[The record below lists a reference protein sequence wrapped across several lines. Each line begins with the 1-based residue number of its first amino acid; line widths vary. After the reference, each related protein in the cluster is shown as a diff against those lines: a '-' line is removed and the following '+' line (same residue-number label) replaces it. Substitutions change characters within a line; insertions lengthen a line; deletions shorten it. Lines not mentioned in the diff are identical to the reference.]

1 MTTEGI
7 KYTITGD
14 ASGLESATTKA
25 SKSLGN
31 LKNSSG
37 SAMIALTNLGRV
49 AQDAPFGFIGISNNL
64 NPLLE
69 SFQRLKQETGSSKAA
84 LQALGSS
91 LIGGGGLGLALSAVT
106 AAISFV
112 SIGFSSWTRGMQSAK
127 EQADKTA
134 EGISKARDQVA
145 DEAVKVQEL
154 VAFIHKENL
163 TRAER
168 IAIIK
173 QLQSLAPAYFAQLNA
188 EKASVEDVSRAYAV
202 FNQNLINTVKAR
214 VFEEKLK
221 DVIKERIELEQKLS
235 LPAEELVV
243 IDGKAI
249 KARNFYLDLDKQIEQ
264 GKKRLITLTQTEA
277 DLVKEINILKPPDL
291 RTDMVKPLKEAKE
304 IIDKIRHARIFSL
317 DELQDIQRIH
327 DTINGIKTVKK
338 AAVEPTGPITPSL
351 TLPGSSPEDEER
363 LKRTLG
369 WLKEMK
375 PTLINIDAAIQTVGQ
390 AFQGM
395 FDAIFSGSKTAF
407 QAFAQALGQIIKKL
421 IATAVASLVLTAIL
435 GPLGLVKSAGGSA
448 LKGMDLFKNIFGKLG
463 GFAEGGVSTGP
474 SSGYLAKLHGTEVI
488 TPFDDWM
495 KIMNNNSNNRM
506 LIASTEISGNN
517 LRILVKEADKRA
529 GRLF

>member
-188 EKASVEDVSRAYAV
+188 EKASVEDVSRSLCG
-202 FNQNLINTVKAR
+202 FQSESNQRSVKAR
-214 VFEEKLK
+214 V
-221 DVIKERIELEQKLS
+221 
-235 LPAEELVV
+235 
-243 IDGKAI
+243 
-249 KARNFYLDLDKQIEQ
+249 
-264 GKKRLITLTQTEA
+264 
-277 DLVKEINILKPPDL
+277 
-291 RTDMVKPLKEAKE
+291 
-304 IIDKIRHARIFSL
+304 
-317 DELQDIQRIH
+317 
-327 DTINGIKTVKK
+327 
-338 AAVEPTGPITPSL
+338 
-351 TLPGSSPEDEER
+351 
-363 LKRTLG
+363 LKR
-369 WLKEMK
+369 
-375 PTLINIDAAIQTVGQ
+375 
-390 AFQGM
+390 
-395 FDAIFSGSKTAF
+395 S
-407 QAFAQALGQIIKKL
+407 
-421 IATAVASLVLTAIL
+421 
-435 GPLGLVKSAGGSA
+435 
-448 LKGMDLFKNIFGKLG
+448 
-463 GFAEGGVSTGP
+463 
-474 SSGYLAKLHGTEVI
+474 
-488 TPFDDWM
+488 
-495 KIMNNNSNNRM
+495 
-506 LIASTEISGNN
+506 
-517 LRILVKEADKRA
+517 
-529 GRLF
+529 

>member
-134 EGISKARDQVA
+134 ESISKARDQVA

-168 IAIIK
+168 IAVIK
-173 QLQSLAPAYFAQLNA
+173 QLQSIAPAYFAQLNA
-188 EKASVEDVSRAYAV
+188 EKATVDQVTAAYAA
-202 FNQNLINTVKAR
+202 FNNGLVRSVKAR
-214 VFEEKLK
+214 VLEEKLK
-221 DVIKERIELEQKLS
+221 DIVKERIELEEKLQ

-243 IDGKAI
+243 IDGKAV
-249 KARNFYLDLDKQIEQ
+249 KVRNFYLDTDRQIEK
-264 GKKRLITLTQTEA
+264 GKKRLLVLTESEA
-277 DLVKEINILKPPDL
+277 KLVAEINAFKPPDL
-291 RTDMVKPLKEAKE
+291 RLDQIKPPKELKEV
-304 IIDKIRHARIFSL
+304 IDSLRHAHIFSNE
-317 DELQDIQRIH
+317 ELQNMQRMHDI
-327 DTINGIKTVKK
+327 INGIRPPEKK
-338 AAVEPTGPITPSL
+338 AAFEGQVGAGV
-351 TLPGSSPEDEER
+351 TLPGSSPEDQQN
-363 LKRTLG
+363 LDRTLK
-369 WLKEMK
+369 WAKEMK
-375 PTLINIDAAIQTVGQ
+375 PALISVDAAIQTVGQ
-390 AFQGM
+390 AFQSM

-435 GPLGLVKSAGGSA
+435 GPLGLVKSAGGSS
-448 LKGMDLFKNIFGKLG
+448 LKGLDLFKNIFGKLG

-495 KIMNNNSNNRM
+495 KIMNNNNNKM
-506 LIASTEISGNN
+506 LIAETVISGNN
-517 LRILVKEADKRA
+517 LRLLVREADKRA